1 MLLSVSMS
9 YVIFGLHPKVICSLT
24 LKCNL
29 LKKKSNLL
37 PCILPGIPKRKGKE
51 EGEKKEEGEGKGE
64 LSSMIV
70 LYSPERKN
78 YSIRSQVQFL
88 VL

>member
-1 MLLSVSMS
+1 MS
-9 YVIFGLHPKVICSLT
+9 YVIFGLHPKVICNLT

-29 LKKKSNLL
+29 L
-37 PCILPGIPKRKGKE
+37 PCILSGIPKRKGKE
-51 EGEKKEEGEGKGE
+51 EGEKEEGEGEGE

-78 YSIRSQVQFL
+78 
-88 VL
+88 

>member
-9 YVIFGLHPKVICSLT
+9 HVIFGLHPKVICNLT
-24 LKCNL
+24 LKC
-29 LKKKSNLL
+29 NLL

>member
-9 YVIFGLHPKVICSLT
+9 YVIFGLHPKVICNLT
-24 LKCNL
+24 LKC
-29 LKKKSNLL
+29 NLL

>member
-1 MLLSVSMS
+1 MLLSVRMS
-9 YVIFGLHPKVICSLT
+9 YVIFGLHPKVICNLT

-29 LKKKSNLL
+29 L
-37 PCILPGIPKRKGKE
+37 PCILSGIPKRKGKE
-51 EGEKKEEGEGKGE
+51 EGEKEGEGEGE

-78 YSIRSQVQFL
+78 YSIRSQGQFL

>member
-29 LKKKSNLL
+29 L

-51 EGEKKEEGEGKGE
+51 EGEKKEEGEGRGE

-78 YSIRSQVQFL
+78 YSIRSQAQFL